1 MARKAVPSGVVRV
14 QAPAKINL
22 TLRVDAR
29 RADGYHDLRTI
40 FQAVALHDML
50 TFEVV
55 PGPFRLECDDPAF
68 PTDATNLVWRAAQAL
83 WRAGGRRGA
92 ARDVHVRLVKRIPAQ
107 AGLGGGSSD
116 AAATLRALARLWRLT
131 LPQGKLLAVAARLGA
146 DVPFFLAGGTALG
159 IGRGDRLFLLPDLP
173 PAWVTIVC
181 PAFGVST
188 KDAYTWLDEDRAMGR
203 DRAAAR
209 ERAATSSRRPRAA
222 SIPDVFSRMWPPGEL
237 GNDLEPPVRRRHPA
251 VGRLVRALMRRGA
264 AYAAMSGSG
273 SAVFGLFLTERSARV
288 AARSLQAPACR
299 TLVTRTLTWKRYGRL
314 SPGLPDLPL
323 TRSIG

>member
-1 MARKAVPSGVVRV
+1 MARRAIPSGVVRV

-40 FQAVALHDML
+40 FQAVALHDTL

-55 PGPFRLECDDPAF
+55 PGPFRLECNDPAC
-68 PTDATNLVWRAAQAL
+68 PSDATNLVWRAAQAL

-92 ARDVHVRLVKRIPAQ
+92 AQDLHVRLVKRIPAQ

-116 AAATLRALARLWRLT
+116 AAATLRALARLWRLA
-131 LPQGKLLAVAARLGA
+131 LPPGKLLAVAARLGA
-146 DVPFFLAGGTALG
+146 DVPFFLTGGTALG

-173 PAWVTIVC
+173 PAWVAIAC

-188 KDAYTWLDEDRAMGR
+188 KDAYAWLDEDRAMGR
-203 DRAAAR
+203 DRASAR
-209 ERAATSSRRPRAA
+209 DA
-222 SIPDVFSRMWPPGEL
+222 SIPDAFARMWPPGEL

-251 VGRLVRALMRRGA
+251 IGRLVRALMRKGA

-273 SAVFGLFLTERSARV
+273 SAVFGLFPAEHGART

-299 TLVTRTLTWKRYGRL
+299 TFVTRTLTWKRYVARL
-314 SPGLPDLPL
+314 P
-323 TRSIG
+323 

>member
-1 MARKAVPSGVVRV
+1 MPSRVVRV
-14 QAPAKINL
+14 RAPAKINL

-29 RADGYHDLRTI
+29 RADGYHDLRTV
-40 FQAVALHDML
+40 FQAVALHDTL

-55 PGPFRLECDDPAF
+55 PGPFRLECNDPAC

-83 WRAGGRRGA
+83 WKAGGRRGT
-92 ARDVHVRLVKRIPAQ
+92 ARDVRVRIVKRIPAQ

-116 AAATLRALARLWRLT
+116 AAATLGALARLWRLA
-131 LPQGKLLAVAARLGA
+131 LSPERRLAVAAGLGA
-146 DVPFFLAGGTALG
+146 DVPFFLTGGTALG

-173 PAWVTIVC
+173 PAWVAIAC

-203 DRAAAR
+203 
-209 ERAATSSRRPRAA
+209 RPRAA
-222 SIPDVFSRMWPPGEL
+222 SIPDAFSRMWPPGEL

-251 VGRLVRALMRRGA
+251 IGRLVRALMRKGA
-264 AYAAMSGSG
+264 VYAAMSGSG
-273 SAVFGLFLTERSARV
+273 SAVFGLFPSEGGARA
-288 AARSLQAPACR
+288 AARALQTPACR
-299 TLVTRTLTWKRYGRL
+299 TFVTRTLT
-314 SPGLPDLPL
+314 SSDLPL